1 MIRTPMLVW
10 HAVRLATCAALP
22 LAVQP
27 TALFAATP
35 PVARP
40 EIRSTADNRVPACVT
55 PDNLTAFLRTRND
68 SLEPRFA
75 DIARWYKHWGEAWR
89 VRWDYAFF
97 QMAVETNFLNYR
109 QGNGRKGDVD
119 PGQNNFAGIGT
130 TGGGVPGDSYPDV
143 KTGVLA
149 HIQHLVAYSGE
160 RLASPVGSR
169 TRLKQDDIVEQ
180 SQRLGRPI
188 RFQDLA
194 RRWAVDRRYGES
206 IEWVADSYRKRF
218 CTGPVSDPPTV
229 VAAAP
234 RRPMPR
240 PAALASTKA
249 RPAVSGAPRLVE
261 PPTVVH
267 RPPRPA
273 KTAALSSPS
282 VAPTPAAPLQKTAL
296 VAPQP
301 QVAGECTV
309 ATASYG
315 GQTTMLIRSE
325 VAGGVLRYTA
335 LSVLDGFEQTM
346 AADYI
351 RVAAPGGAAIATFT
365 NPAAA
370 ILKARELC
378 PAG

>member
-1 MIRTPMLVW
+1 M
-10 HAVRLATCAALP
+10 CAALP

-27 TALFAATP
+27 TALFAAAP

-40 EIRSTADNRVPACVT
+40 EIRSHADNRIPACVT
-55 PDNLTAFLRTRND
+55 PEHLTTFLRTRND
-68 SLEPRFA
+68 HLEPRFT
-75 DIARWYKHWGEAWR
+75 DIARWYKRWGEAWR

-97 QMAVETNFLNYR
+97 QMAVETNFLTYR
-109 QGNGRKGDVD
+109 QGNGRNGDVD
-119 PGQNNFAGIGT
+119 PAQNNFAGIGT

-180 SQRLGRPI
+180 SQRLGRPV

-206 IEWVADSYRKRF
+206 IEWVAESYRKRF
-218 CTGPVSDPPTV
+218 CTGHEPDPPSV
-229 VAAAP
+229 VMAAP
-234 RRPMPR
+234 RRPAPR
-240 PAALASTKA
+240 PAAHTAAPA
-249 RPAVSGAPRLVE
+249 RPAIAAAPRLVE

-267 RPPRPA
+267 RAPHQPARPD
-273 KTAALSSPS
+273 KPAALSPPS
-282 VAPTPAAPLQKTAL
+282 IAPSRSAAVLKTAL

-301 QVAGECTV
+301 RADGGCTV

-325 VAGGVLRYTA
+325 AAGGVLRYTA
-335 LSVLDGFEQTM
+335 LSVLDGFEQAM

-351 RVAAPGGAAIATFT
+351 RAAAPGGAAIATFA

-370 ILKARELC
+370 IVKARELC
-378 PAG
+378 PTG